1 MRANPMKN
9 LLFDLSAICNR
20 YRIDALYLFGSRAE
34 EMRDKLQG
42 RPPAASSPASDAD
55 VGVLPERGIRLSPQ
69 DKVRLMADL
78 EDLLDVGR
86 VDLVVLPEASA
97 FLAVDIV
104 SGELVFDRRPDDTA
118 RYELYVLRRAGD
130 LLPFQRERIRMVLTE
145 GAT

>member
-1 MRANPMKN
+1 MKN
-9 LLFDLSAICNR
+9 LLFDLSAICDR

-42 RPPAASSPASDAD
+42 RPPAADSPASDAD
-55 VGVLPERGIRLSPQ
+55 VGVLPERAIRLSPQ

-97 FLAVDIV
+97 FLAFDVIK
-104 SGELVFDRRPDDTA
+104 GELVFDRRPDDTA
-118 RYELYVLRRAGD
+118 RYELYVMRRAGD
-130 LLPFQRERIRMVLTE
+130 LLPFQRERVRMILTE
-145 GAT
+145 GAS